1 MQRIR
6 LLICLLMFFSASSY
20 CQPKNN
26 FAVIAYYSGKSISEL
41 DSFSIEK
48 LTHIIFSFC
57 HLNGNRLQVDNARD
71 SSMIMAMVSLKRKN
85 PDLKVML
92 SLGGWGGCASCSDV
106 FATKKGR
113 KQFAQSVSELSDYF
127 KSDGID
133 LDWEYPAIQGYP
145 DHKYQVADKENFSKL
160 VKQLPKALGKTAVI
174 TFAAGGFTLY
184 IDAAVEWKKVIKK
197 VNYVNLMTYD
207 LVSGYAVQTGHHTP
221 LFSNPQQKES
231 IDNAVQKL
239 LAYKVAANKIVIGAA
254 FYGRIWQTVPD
265 TNNGLYQQGKFLKS
279 VSYKNFSTQLSSDSG
294 FVYHW
299 DEAANAPYLFN
310 PLQHLFV
317 TYDDKRSIQLKT
329 KYAID
334 KKLGGIMFW
343 QLSSDSY
350 TDGLLD
356 AIDKARQPVSY

>member
-1 MQRIR
+1 MRKAVI
-6 LLICLLMFFSASSY
+6 LLCTSIFSFFAFTAAAQS
-20 CQPKNN
+20 KRN
-26 FAVIAYYSGKSISEL
+26 FAVIAYYAGHNPSQL
-41 DSFSIEK
+41 DSFAIDE

-57 HLNGNRLQVDNARD
+57 HLKGDRLQVDNARD
-71 SSMIMAMVSLKRKN
+71 SSMIQAMVSLKRKN

-127 KSDGID
+127 QSDGID

-145 DHKYQVADKENFSKL
+145 DHKYQPADKENFSKL
-160 VKQLPKALGKTAVI
+160 VAQLRKTLGKTAVI
-174 TFAAGGFTLY
+174 SFAAGGFTHY
-184 IDAAVEWKKVIKK
+184 IEQAIEWKKVMKK

-221 LFSNPQQKES
+221 LYSTAQQKES

-239 LAYKVAANKIVIGAA
+239 LAYQVPSNKIVIGAA
-254 FYGRIWQTVPD
+254 FYGRIWQSVPD

-299 DEAANAPYLFN
+299 DETADAPYIFN
-310 PLQHLFV
+310 PSQHLFV

-334 KKLGGIMFW
+334 TKLGGIMFW

-350 TDGLLD
+350 ADGLLD
-356 AIDKARQPVSY
+356 AIDRAR